1 MISTAKQSADKFTLL
16 ERSKKSKK
24 NIKTGKGYPRKRERK
39 KERKKKRK
47 KIKIVTKIWQT
58 LDIYEREMFS
68 VRLAELV

>member
-24 NIKTGKGYPRKRERK
+24 NIKTGKGKPRK
-39 KERKKKRK
+39 KERKKERK